1 MLVLLQ
7 FLPHCASLGKHQKS
21 ELMNQ
26 MMEAVQEAS
35 DKGPLKKKPEK
46 NAAYRYGLTLG
57 L

>member
-1 MLVLLQ
+1 MLLQ